1 MGPARH
7 AKYNYEFIKLYNA
20 HVQNK
25 VKLRD
30 MLFKFSV
37 IYVREIPVCFS
48 SICMFKCMNVIN
60 LIRKLY
66 TDKENAVSS
75 SYI

>member
-1 MGPARH
+1 
-7 AKYNYEFIKLYNA
+7 
-20 HVQNK
+20 
-25 VKLRD
+25 

-48 SICMFKCMNVIN
+48 SICMFKFKCMNVIN

-75 SYI
+75 SFI